1 MQLEQLEYVLEVARC
16 GSINAAAKSLY
27 LSQPSLSLSIRN
39 LEQELGIE
47 IFSRT
52 THGVSLTADG
62 TEFIE
67 YARRVL
73 EQKDLLEEHFHQG
86 GRDLQ
91 RFSVSA
97 QFSPLCVCA
106 FSALLKEEDAEKYR
120 FSIFTR
126 PPSRI
131 IDDVQARRSD
141 LGIFRIRSN
150 DCQRTETALR
160 TAGLDFDE
168 VCTGTAHV
176 LFAST
181 HALAGR
187 DAVAVSDLEP
197 FPRLIFE
204 EGTGSD
210 VASAGKGGAS
220 AGGTADLSSATVAS
234 DKEIAITD
242 WAFVPPVLKTLDA
255 YLPATDFEIRAAD
268 IEDCTSV
275 PFVPEQKV
283 ALVCAYP
290 QDRPLDPLQL
300 RFLELLKGCAAA

>member
-1 MQLEQLEYVLEVARC
+1 MQLEQLEYVMEVARC

-106 FSALLKEEDAEKYR
+106 FTALLKEEDADKYR

-141 LGIFRIRSN
+141 LGVFRIRAN

-168 VCTGTAHV
+168 VCTGTAEV
-176 LFAST
+176 LFSKT
-181 HALAGR
+181 HTLAGQ
-187 DAVAVSDLEP
+187 DKVTVADLEP

-204 EGTGSD
+204 EGTGGD
-210 VASAGKGGAS
+210 VTGAGKGAPS

-234 DKEIAITD
+234 DKEIVITD
-242 WAFVPPVLKTLDA
+242 WTFVPALLEDLDA
-255 YLPATDFEIRAAD
+255 YLPATDFEIRAAGLTG
-268 IEDCTSV
+268 CTSV
-275 PFVPEQKV
+275 PFAPDQQV
-283 ALVCAYP
+283 ALACIYP

-300 RFLELLKGCAAA
+300 RFLDLLKGCASD